1 MLYNLENNRKHT
13 CAVQTRSFAEPETAE
28 PAAIKGN
35 SIKRLTG
42 MYGPGMPLTYSLF
55 SALILFFLNVVSS
68 GSQQLLR
75 SRLLL
80 MSFMNLITYPKSV
93 KTQNQQANGTQT

>member
-1 MLYNLENNRKHT
+1 MTGNTHAQHRRGL
-13 CAVQTRSFAEPETAE
+13 SAEPEAAE

-42 MYGPGMPLTYSLF
+42 MYGPGMLLTYSLF
-55 SALILFFLNVVSS
+55 SALIFFFLNVVSS

-80 MSFMNLITYPKSV
+80 MSSFMNLTTYPKSV
-93 KTQNQQANGTQT
+93 KTQTKPTSKWHTNIY

>member
-1 MLYNLENNRKHT
+1 
-13 CAVQTRSFAEPETAE
+13 
-28 PAAIKGN
+28 
-35 SIKRLTG
+35 

-93 KTQNQQANGTQT
+93 KTQNEQANGTHTQIEQPFKILWVRASWGI